1 MSIFRAIDVDNYP
14 KEISSNCLAF
24 ALGQLKSVSSMSELY
39 NLDYLL
45 PIDKA
50 FEKKVEGFGFDNL
63 RRIHSIKEL
72 IENEYG
78 FIVFGFKPYKVTLQI
93 SKISLTYYDFHVI
106 RRELDGTW
114 VHKPG
119 WNANACIMQKTDWK
133 NIYEEFDG
141 KHVLFAMEGKPCF

>member
-1 MSIFRAIDVDNYP
+1 MSIFRAIDIDNYP
-14 KEISSNCLAF
+14 KNNSSNCLAF

-50 FEKKVEGFGFDNL
+50 FEKKVERFGFDNL

-72 IENEYG
+72 HENEYG
-78 FIVFGFKPYKVTLQI
+78 FIVFGFKKY
-93 SKISLTYYDFHVI
+93 KISLEISKTFLNYYDFHVI

-119 WNANACIMQKTDWK
+119 WNANACIMQKSDWK

-141 KHVLFAMEGKPCF
+141 KHVLFAMKGKPCF